1 MTLFFAW
8 NPADGGRSPE
18 AADSSKQFVMAE
30 IARIVEDGD
39 ASIVTLDSGA
49 VELHLATGE
58 VFHLGD
64 ETVTRIG

>member
-1 MTLFFAW
+1 MTLLFACDL
-8 NPADGGRSPE
+8 ADDGGSPE
-18 AADSSKQFVMAE
+18 AADSAKTFVMAQ
-30 IARIVEDGD
+30 IARIVEDGS

-64 ETVTRIG
+64 ETVTRVG